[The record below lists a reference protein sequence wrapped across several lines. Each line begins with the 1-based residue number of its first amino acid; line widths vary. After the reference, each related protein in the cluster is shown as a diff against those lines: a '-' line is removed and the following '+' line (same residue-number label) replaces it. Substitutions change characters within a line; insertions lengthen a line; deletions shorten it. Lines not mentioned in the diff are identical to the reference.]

1 MRRLPTGV
9 AVAQVKPNMTK
20 RAAIKAIASFLPAG
34 RLTNEQLAV
43 EFGDWHA
50 SQILSKTGVAVRG
63 VAAANECASD
73 LGVAAGKRLFENG
86 ACSPD
91 EVDFLIF
98 CTQSPDYFTPT
109 TACLMQDRLG
119 LKTSCGAIDINQ
131 GCSGY
136 VYGLAVAKS
145 LVEAGTANKVLLI
158 TADTYTK
165 FINRRDRSLLTLFG
179 DGAAATVVGAVAAE
193 SELIGPF
200 VLGTDGRGA
209 NQIIVKA
216 GGLRCPPTPAT
227 AVEREDQAGN
237 WRSEQNLFMDG
248 ADVFGFALK
257 TVPQA
262 LGQLL
267 EKCGLTF
274 EQIDFV
280 IPHQANKFMLER
292 LRAKMKI
299 PAEKFW
305 IDMEQCGNTVSSTIP
320 IALESAMQQGRVK
333 TGDRVALVGFGVGYS
348 WGAAMVNII

>member
-1 MRRLPTGV
+1 M
-9 AVAQVKPNMTK
+9 NH
-20 RAAIKAIASFLPAG
+20 RAAIKAITSYLPAG
-34 RLTNEQLAV
+34 KLTNEQLAQ

-63 VAAANECASD
+63 VTAADECASD
-73 LGVAAGKRLFENG
+73 LGVAAARRLFETDV
-86 ACSPD
+86 CSPD
-91 EVDFLIF
+91 EIDFLIF

-119 LKTSCGAIDINQ
+119 LRTDCGAIDINQ

-136 VYGLAVAKS
+136 VYGLALAKS
-145 LVEAGTANKVLLI
+145 LVEAGTANNVLLI

-179 DGAAATVVGAVAAE
+179 DGAAATLIRAVEVE

-216 GGLRCPPTPAT
+216 GGLRCPPTPET
-227 AVEREDQAGN
+227 AVEKEDESGN
-237 WRSEQNLFMDG
+237 WRSEQNLYMDG
-248 ADVFGFALK
+248 GDVFGFALK
-257 TVPQA
+257 TVPETMR
-262 LGQLL
+262 QLL
-267 EKCGLTF
+267 DKCGLTLDDV
-274 EQIDFV
+274 DFV

-299 PAEKFW
+299 PVEKFW
-305 IDMEQCGNTVSSTIP
+305 IDMEDCGNTVSSTIP

-348 WGAAMVNII
+348 WGAAMIRIV